1 MEGPQRRDTH
11 PISFKYRVETSSIF
25 GSIKRPVAK
34 AYLRSPEGEWLPCFM
49 YIDSGADF
57 TLIPYKLGLSLG
69 LEMEREVREVYGVGG
84 GIPIVVK
91 SIVMIL
97 GDMSMN
103 VRVG

>member
-1 MEGPQRRDTH
+1 
-11 PISFKYRVETSSIF
+11 
-25 GSIKRPVAK
+25 
-34 AYLRSPEGEWLPCFM
+34 M